1 MIAIAGRLFLLLAQA
16 AHGAPDG
23 QDVASE
29 WNDHMMAEVS
39 DASHVEIPLIGPLA
53 AHFGLEI
60 HLPQFPPL
68 HFGALTIDLSPSKH
82 VVYLAFAAALCA
94 LTMIWVARKTHGAG
108 AERAPKGLANVIES
122 FVVYLRDEVAMR
134 NIGKGGEAYV
144 PFVLTLFFF
153 ILFMNLLGLVPFGA
167 SATGNIGVTA
177 ALAVLSLVA
186 IELGG
191 LIHRGPTAY
200 MKTIVYVPEGLPWFG
215 QIPMALIMT
224 PVEAIAKLARIFA
237 LAIRLFANMTAG
249 HLVILSLVGLIF
261 MAGQGVGTAGWF
273 IAPAPILMAVAIM
286 LMEIFIA
293 FLQAYIFAM
302 LTSVFIGLVRHPH

>member
-1 MIAIAGRLFLLLAQA
+1 MIGLVGRVWALMAQ
-16 AHGAPDG
+16 GAEGG
-23 QDVASE
+23 QDMAAE
-29 WNDHMMAEVS
+29 WNAHMMEEVA
-39 DASHVEIPLIGPLA
+39 DAHHFIIPFANIEIN
-53 AHFGLEI
+53 
-60 HLPQFPPL
+60 LPQWAPL
-68 HFGALTIDLSPSKH
+68 HIGSLTVDLSPTKH
-82 VVYLAFAAALCA
+82 VVWLLIAATICA
-94 LTMIWVARKTHGAG
+94 TVLIWTARRTHGKG
-108 AERAPKGLANVIES
+108 AENAPKGLANVIEA
-122 FVVYLRDEVAMR
+122 FVIYLRDEVALR
-134 NIGKGGEAYV
+134 NIGKGGEGYV

-167 SATGNIGVTA
+167 AATGNIGVTA

-191 LIHRGPTAY
+191 FLHLGPKAY

-215 QIPMALIMT
+215 KILMALIMT

-261 MAGQGVGTAGWF
+261 LAGAAEGAVKYLVW
-273 IAPAPILMAVAIM
+273 PAPLLMAVAIM
-286 LMEIFIA
+286 MMEIFIA

-302 LTSVFIGLVRHPH
+302 LTSVFIGLVRHAH